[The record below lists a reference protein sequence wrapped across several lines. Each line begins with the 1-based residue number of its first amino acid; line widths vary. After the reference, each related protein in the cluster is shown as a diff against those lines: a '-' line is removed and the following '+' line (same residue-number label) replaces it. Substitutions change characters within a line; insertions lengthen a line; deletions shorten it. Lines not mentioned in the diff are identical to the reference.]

1 LQIGGMKLL
10 FLVAIASSLFSFNNG
25 AFIGRKILSNDTT
38 IKHSLD
44 GKINEWPPQKFE
56 ADAATQ
62 LKYAVDNDKQNLYL
76 VLNIS
81 NSREQMR
88 IMREGMELY
97 IDMKGKK
104 KESHGIEFPVKRDQ
118 AANDIMMN
126 FKNDANGNINEQSS
140 EQKKAMMKAM
150 RAEMALNLTSIKVFG
165 FSEDKSEEQG
175 LIMPGSANVA
185 FGWDSSDAMNIE
197 YRIPL
202 SFLENSSSADQKEI
216 SVGWKLNGFQMSSH
230 NSSSEY
236 SGGGRHG
243 GGGYGSG
250 GGHRGNGGG
259 GYGNHEGNSNNQNF
273 ESMLKDQI
281 FWTKYILKE

>member
-1 LQIGGMKLL
+1 MKLL

-38 IKHSLD
+38 INHSLD
-44 GKINEWPPQKFE
+44 GKINEWPAQKFE

-76 VLNIS
+76 VLSIS

-88 IMREGMELY
+88 IMREGMVLY
-97 IDMKGKK
+97 IDTKGKK

-118 AANDIMMN
+118 ANDIIMN
-126 FKNDANGNINEQSS
+126 FKNDANGNINEQSP

-185 FGWDSSDAMNIE
+185 FGWDSTDAMNIE

-259 GYGNHEGNSNNQNF
+259 GYGNHEGNSNNQQNF